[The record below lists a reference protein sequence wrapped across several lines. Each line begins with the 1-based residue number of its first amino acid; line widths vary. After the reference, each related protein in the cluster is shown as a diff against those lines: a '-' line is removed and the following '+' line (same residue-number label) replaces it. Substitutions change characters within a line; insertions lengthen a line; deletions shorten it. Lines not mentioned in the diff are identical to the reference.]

1 MPAMLITKSPNN
13 NATAKLMSVPE
24 PTEDEF
30 NLFRKLVQKELGFE
44 WGDDKKYLLY
54 SRVQRRLQKNKLQT
68 FQNYY
73 DLLKEKKTKVSDSIF
88 TMLLQQQKASSTE
101 KKNISIFFVK
111 IFSLS

>member
-13 NATAKLMSVPE
+13 TATAKLMSVPE

-54 SRVQRRLQKNKLQT
+54 SRVQRRLQNIIFKL
-68 FQNYY
+68 
-73 DLLKEKKTKVSDSIF
+73 SITWSF
-88 TMLLQQQKASSTE
+88 IERPTHF
-101 KKNISIFFVK
+101 N
-111 IFSLS
+111 

>member
-1 MPAMLITKSPNN
+1 
-13 NATAKLMSVPE
+13 MSVPE

-73 DLLKEKKTKVSDSIF
+73 DFIDREENKVSDSIF
-88 TMLLQQQKASSTE
+88 SMLLQQPKASSTE
-101 KKNISIFFVK
+101 RKNISISFVK
-111 IFSLS
+111 IFSQS